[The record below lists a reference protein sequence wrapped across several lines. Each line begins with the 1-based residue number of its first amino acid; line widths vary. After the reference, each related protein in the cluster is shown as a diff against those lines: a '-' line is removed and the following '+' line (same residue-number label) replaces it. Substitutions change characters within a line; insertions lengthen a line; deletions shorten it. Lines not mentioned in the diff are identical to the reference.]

1 MNSFCYVVTTVFNIA
16 YLYVMYYCYALQS
29 PLKSLHDDDDDDDDG
44 CCTCVFQFKINC
56 GALQF

>member
-1 MNSFCYVVTTVFNIA
+1 M
-16 YLYVMYYCYALQS
+16 QS
-29 PLKSLHDDDDDDDDG
+29 PLKSLHDDDDDDDDDDDG